1 MPKEIENKTDEKLS
15 SAIVKSTGSELIETP
30 ERQLPNLKPRDKET
44 GEITSVTPEQLQ
56 SIRNGLAT
64 TVKLTDQI
72 VKIIGDGNTSLT
84 KDSKKIGNLR
94 RRLRNNNS
102 KIRDIKKGIM
112 GGMSGV
118 MGSIGGTAKKAGT
131 PLLGAALLE
140 FLASILENPGKAK
153 RGAMLGLPS
162 ASKVVNESG
171 VKPLK
176 KKAKTIKRA
185 KNIKKIRA
193 NKNKPKIRPKTQV
206 GKKIEAVKR
215 AKNIKNIRKAKNLS
229 KSLTTQTTKKAGKGL
244 LRRLGKGNVIV
255 SSVFA
260 AWEFADRKKEKQTN
274 LQAAVG
280 TGGGLAGGL
289 AGAAS
294 GAKLGAAIG
303 TFFGPGPG
311 TVIGGVIGGLA
322 GGIVGSMSG
331 GWLADKMTGVNK
343 DKKADIKGKNEP
355 NKNVKGMKKNTEL
368 DVLNKDTSKTN
379 VEVYIIDSDTQGFEL
394 NP

>member
-15 SAIVKSTGSELIETP
+15 SAIVKSNSSELIEASKP
-30 ERQLPNLKPRDKET
+30 SLPNLKPRDKET

-131 PLLGAALLE
+131 PLLGALLLE
-140 FLASILENPGKAK
+140 LLANILDNPGRAK
-153 RGAMLGLPS
+153 RGAGLGLLS
-162 ASKVVNESG
+162 ASKVVNESA

-229 KSLTTQTTKKAGKGL
+229 KSLTTQTTKKTGKGL

-289 AGAAS
+289 AGAAA
-294 GAKLGAAIG
+294 GAKLGAAVG
-303 TFFGPGPG
+303 TFFGGPVG
-311 TVIGGVIGGLA
+311 TVIGAAIFGVVGGVAGSFAGGGLA
-322 GGIVGSMSG
+322 
-331 GWLADKMTGVNK
+331 DKVTGVDKNK
-343 DKKADIKGKNEP
+343 DNIEAKNEP
-355 NKNVKGMKKNTEL
+355 NKNVKGIKKNSGL
-368 DVLNKDTSKTN
+368 DVLNKDTSQKN
-379 VEVYIIDSDTQGFEL
+379 IEIHIIDSDQDFEL

>member
-1 MPKEIENKTDEKLS
+1 MPEEIENKIDEDS
-15 SAIVKSTGSELIETP
+15 SAIVKSKGSAIVETP
-30 ERQLPNLKPRDKET
+30 KRPLPNLKPRDKET
-44 GEITSVTPEQLQ
+44 GEIISVTPEQLQ

-64 TVKLTDQI
+64 TIKLTDQI
-72 VKIIGDGNTSLT
+72 VKIIGDGNTSLI

-289 AGAAS
+289 AGAAA

-322 GGIVGSMSG
+322 GGVIGSMSG
-331 GWLADKMTGVNK
+331 GALADKVTGVDKNK
-343 DKKADIKGKNEP
+343 DNIEAKNEP
-355 NKNVKGMKKNTEL
+355 NKNVKGIKKNTEL

>member
-1 MPKEIENKTDEKLS
+1 MPKEIENKIDEDS
-15 SAIVKSTGSELIETP
+15 SSIVKSTGSAIVKTP
-30 ERQLPNLKPRDKET
+30 ERPLPNLVPVDQET
-44 GEITSVTPEQLQ
+44 EESTSITTEQLQ

-72 VKIIGDGNTSLT
+72 VKVIGDGNKSFN
-84 KDSKKIGNLR
+84 KDITKIGNLR
-94 RRLRNNNS
+94 RRLRDNNS
-102 KIRDIKKGIM
+102 KIRDITGKKGIM
-112 GGMSGV
+112 GGM

-229 KSLTTQTTKKAGKGL
+229 KSLTTQTTKKASKGL

-289 AGAAS
+289 AGAAA

-322 GGIVGSMSG
+322 GGVIGSFAG
-331 GWLADKMTGVNK
+331 GALADKVTGVDKNK
-343 DKKADIKGKNEP
+343 DNIEAKNEP
-355 NKNVKGMKKNTEL
+355 NKNVKGIKKNSGL
-368 DVLNKDTSKTN
+368 DVLNKDTSQKN
-379 VEVYIIDSDTQGFEL
+379 IEIHIIDSDQDFEL

>member
-1 MPKEIENKTDEKLS
+1 MPEEIENKIDEDS
-15 SAIVKSTGSELIETP
+15 SSIVKSTGSAIVKTP
-30 ERQLPNLKPRDKET
+30 ERPLPNLVPVDQET
-44 GEITSVTPEQLQ
+44 EESTSITTEQLQ

-72 VKIIGDGNTSLT
+72 VKVIGDGNKSFN
-84 KDSKKIGNLR
+84 KDITKIGNLR
-94 RRLRNNNS
+94 RRLRDNNS
-102 KIRDIKKGIM
+102 KIRDITGKKGIM
-112 GGMSGV
+112 GGM

-140 FLASILENPGKAK
+140 FLATILENPGKAT

-162 ASKVVNESG
+162 AGKAVTKPISKLRKDNRIKDMRKVIKKRN
-171 VKPLK
+171 VKIKSNTLK
-176 KKAKTIKRA
+176 GKGIKPEVKVKGSKITGGQRA
-185 KNIKKIRA
+185 KAPSI
-193 NKNKPKIRPKTQV
+193 
-206 GKKIEAVKR
+206 
-215 AKNIKNIRKAKNLS
+215 S
-229 KSLTTQTTKKAGKGL
+229 KSLGSQTTKKAGKGL

-289 AGAAS
+289 AGAAA

-322 GGIVGSMSG
+322 GGVIGSMSG
-331 GWLADKMTGVNK
+331 GALADKVTGVDKNK
-343 DKKADIKGKNEP
+343 DNIEAKNEP
-355 NKNVKGMKKNTEL
+355 NKNVKGIKKNSGL
-368 DVLNKDTSKTN
+368 DVLNKDTSQKN
-379 VEVYIIDSDTQGFEL
+379 IEIHIIDSGQDFEL